1 MPDTYA
7 QHLGGEKLLFLRR
20 TSADGVEPKVYAAP
34 CSINT
39 DSKLELTSEVYQ
51 GKRANCSN
59 PSAPSKTTRRVSG
72 LDVKFT
78 GQGMTDA
85 PTHKA
90 LVEAWNAGVP
100 IPGKVLQDTGDVAT
114 GWEVEGTWIIDSIG
128 VGGAHREDQP
138 FDISIST
145 TGDFVF
151 DFNLAA

>member
-7 QHLGGEKLLFLRR
+7 EHVGGEKLLFLIR
-20 TSADGVEPKVYAAP
+20 TSADGVEPKVYGAS

-39 DSKLELTSEVYQ
+39 NSKLDLTSEVYE
-51 GKRANCSN
+51 GKRSNCTD
-59 PSAPSKTTRRVSG
+59 PSKPSKKVRRVTG

-85 PTHKA
+85 PSHKTM
-90 LVEAWNAGVP
+90 VQAWSLGEHL
-100 IPGKVLQDTGDVAT
+100 PGKVMQDAGGAN

-128 VGGAHREDQP
+128 LGGEHREDQS

-145 TGDFVF
+145 TGDFEF
-151 DFNLAA
+151 DFGV